1 LNTSGVR
8 KIGVFMPDPK
18 SPLFLNALSGKIL
31 AAAERAGAESADSL
45 VASGISTNVEVRNGA
60 LELAER
66 SEGAD
71 IGLRVFVGQKQA
83 MVSGSDISDNTIDEM
98 AERAIAMAKEAP
110 DDPFAGLA
118 TSDQYAT
125 AWDIEALELYDNS
138 PEPSAKLLEEEA
150 RMVEAEALRH
160 KGIEQVS
167 TASASYSRSEI
178 LLATSNG
185 FLGSYKRTSRS
196 LSCVAIAGTGLGM
209 ERDYD
214 FDSRIHQGDLRSA
227 LDIGASAARR
237 TLERLS
243 PRKPSTGVY
252 PVLFDERIAS
262 SLIGHLL
269 SAINGA
275 SIARGSSWLLNA
287 LETQVLP
294 SGMSLIEE
302 PDRPRVA
309 ASRPFDAEGLL
320 KQRREIIMDGTLMG
334 WTLDL
339 VSARK
344 LGMSST
350 ASAVRSPSSLPTPQA
365 GNVTLS
371 QGERSKQDL
380 LSDMGTGLLV
390 TSMIGSTINP
400 NTGDY
405 SRGAAGHW
413 VENGQIMY
421 PVSECTIAGNLKD
434 MLSCLIAANDAR
446 QHLSTRVP
454 SLLVEG
460 MNIAGQ

>member
-1 LNTSGVR
+1 
-8 KIGVFMPDPK
+8 
-18 SPLFLNALSGKIL
+18 
-31 AAAERAGAESADSL
+31 
-45 VASGISTNVEVRNGA
+45 
-60 LELAER
+60 
-66 SEGAD
+66 
-71 IGLRVFVGQKQA
+71 
-83 MVSGSDISDNTIDEM
+83 
-98 AERAIAMAKEAP
+98 
-110 DDPFAGLA
+110 
-118 TSDQYAT
+118 
-125 AWDIEALELYDNS
+125 
-138 PEPSAKLLEEEA
+138 
-150 RMVEAEALRH
+150 
-160 KGIEQVS
+160 
-167 TASASYSRSEI
+167 
-178 LLATSNG
+178 
-185 FLGSYKRTSRS
+185 
-196 LSCVAIAGTGLGM
+196 M

-214 FDSRIHQGDLRSA
+214 VDSRIHQGDLRSA
-227 LDIGASAARR
+227 QDIGASAARR
-237 TLERLS
+237 TLERLN

-252 PVLFDERIAS
+252 PVLFDERISS

-275 SIARGSSWLLNA
+275 SIARGSSWLLDA

-294 SGMSLIEE
+294 AGMSLIEE
-302 PDRPRVA
+302 PGRPRVG
-309 ASRPFDAEGLL
+309 ASKPFDAEGLP
-320 KQRREIIMDGTLMG
+320 KQRREIIRDGTLMG

-350 ASAVRSPSSLPTPQA
+350 ASAARSPGSLPKPQA

-371 QGERSKQDL
+371 QGEQSKQDL

-413 VENGQIMY
+413 VENGKIAY

-434 MLSCLIAANDAR
+434 ILSRLIAANDAR

>member
-1 LNTSGVR
+1 MS
-8 KIGVFMPDPK
+8 DPQRPV
-18 SPLFLNALSGKIL
+18 SLTRLSEKIL
-31 AAAERAGAESADSL
+31 AAAKKAGAESADSM
-45 VASGISTNVEVRNGA
+45 VVSGISTNVDVRNGA

-66 SEGAD
+66 SEGSD
-71 IGLRVFVGQKQA
+71 IGLRVFIGQKQA
-83 MVSGSDISDNTIDEM
+83 IVSGSDISDRTIEEM

-110 DDPFAGLA
+110 DDPYAGLA
-118 TSDQYAT
+118 TSDQHAT
-125 AWDIEALELYDNS
+125 SWNIEALELCDNS
-138 PEPSAKLLEEEA
+138 PEPSAALLEEEA
-150 RMVEAEALRH
+150 RSVEAAALGH
-160 KGIEQVS
+160 EGIEQVS
-167 TASASYSRSEI
+167 DASASYSSSEI
-178 LLATSNG
+178 FLATSNG
-185 FLGSYKRTSRS
+185 FWGGYKRTSRS
-196 LSCVAIAGTGLGM
+196 LNCVAIAGTGLGM

-214 FDSRIHQGDLRSA
+214 FDARIHQNDLRSA
-227 LDIGASAARR
+227 QDIGALAATR
-237 TLERLS
+237 TLERLN
-243 PRKPSTGVY
+243 PRKPDTGVY
-252 PVLFDERIAS
+252 PVLFDERVAL

-275 SIARGSSWLLNA
+275 SIARGSSWLRDA

-294 SGMSLIEE
+294 KGMSIVEE
-302 PDRPRVA
+302 PDRPRVGG
-309 ASRPFDAEGLL
+309 SRPFDAEGLS
-320 KQRREIIMDGTLMG
+320 KQRRDIVADGTLLG

-344 LGMSST
+344 LGMVST
-350 ASAVRSPSSLPTPQA
+350 GNASRSPSTLPTPQV
-365 GNVTLS
+365 GNVALTQGS
-371 QGERSKQDL
+371 QSKQDL

-413 VENGQIMY
+413 VKNGQIMY

-434 MLSCLIAANDAR
+434 MLLRLIAANDAR

-460 MNIAGQ
+460 IHIAGQ

>member
-1 LNTSGVR
+1 MFDL
-8 KIGVFMPDPK
+8 K
-18 SPLFLNALSGKIL
+18 SPLSLANLSEKIL
-31 AAAERAGAESADSL
+31 VAAKRAGAESADCL
-45 VASGISTNVEVRNGA
+45 VASGSSTNVDVHNGA

-66 SEGAD
+66 SEGSD
-71 IGLRVFVGQKQA
+71 IGLRVFIGKKQA
-83 MVSGSDISDNTIDEM
+83 MVSGSDISDRTIEEM

-110 DDPFAGLA
+110 DDPYAGLA
-118 TSDQYAT
+118 TPNQYAT
-125 AWDIEALELYDNS
+125 AWDIDALELYDTS
-138 PEPSAKLLEEEA
+138 PEPSAKSLEEEA
-150 RMVEAEALRH
+150 RLVEIEALGH

-167 TASASYSRSEI
+167 TASASYSSSEV

-185 FLGSYKRTSRS
+185 FLGGYKRTSRS

-214 FDSRIHQGDLRSA
+214 VDSRIHQGDLRSA
-227 LDIGASAARR
+227 QDIGASAARR
-237 TLERLS
+237 TLERRT

-252 PVLFDERIAS
+252 PVLFDERISS

-275 SIARGSSWLLNA
+275 SIARGSSWLLDA

-294 SGMSLIEE
+294 AGMSLIEE
-302 PDRPRVA
+302 PGRPRVG
-309 ASRPFDAEGLL
+309 ASKPFDAEGLP
-320 KQRREIIMDGTLMG
+320 KQRREIIRDGTLMG

-350 ASAVRSPSSLPTPQA
+350 ASAARSPDSLPRPQA

-371 QGERSKQDL
+371 QGEQSKQDL

-413 VENGQIMY
+413 VENGKIAY

-434 MLSCLIAANDAR
+434 ILSRLIAANDAR